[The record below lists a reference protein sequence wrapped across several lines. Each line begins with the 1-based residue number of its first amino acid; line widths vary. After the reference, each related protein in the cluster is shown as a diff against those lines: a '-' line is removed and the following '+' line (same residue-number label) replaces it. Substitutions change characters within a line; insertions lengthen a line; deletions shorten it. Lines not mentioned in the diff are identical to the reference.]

1 MPLVR
6 YFYNLLK
13 HYVPDWFIIILIKK
27 ATHLSTFEKY
37 EKDKENANLQIEAL
51 RQKIDAK
58 RENIMKMAANVV
70 NIQEK
75 KEEVNHSY
83 HISMI
88 IMIIIILSYYY
99 YIIIIILLLL

>member
-1 MPLVR
+1 M
-6 YFYNLLK
+6 YYSN
-13 HYVPDWFIIILIKK
+13 KK

-83 HISMI
+83 HLS
-88 IMIIIILSYYY
+88 MIIIILYYYY
-99 YIIIIILLLL
+99 YIIIIV

>member
-1 MPLVR
+1 M
-6 YFYNLLK
+6 
-13 HYVPDWFIIILIKK
+13 K

-37 EKDKENANLQIEAL
+37 EKDKENANLQIESL

-75 KEEVNHSY
+75 KEEVTTSDNY
-83 HISMI
+83 H
-88 IMIIIILSYYY
+88 
-99 YIIIIILLLL
+99 